1 MALSAEFGK
10 AIDRTQ
16 STTSGAI
23 RIAIMS
29 EPAQDNSEMTSVRST
44 EGEVKEL
51 MGLFDAPAFA
61 RRGRDME
68 WSLNRTLTTCKNQ
81 RLEMLEMLHCRLR
94 MWANGVTGPDDWQLA
109 FTVPIAFLWTDSEA
123 PEPVWKA
130 KVPPSRKVAI
140 SLAKSLTQSVDRFN
154 QRWTKWLSQLQL
166 DTLNKQIDHYNKYYL
181 LEKECIVGSSRLAA
195 RLYKPTPRVDG
206 DWLLTQFPLIV
217 VPGMVEF

>member
-1 MALSAEFGK
+1 
-10 AIDRTQ
+10 
-16 STTSGAI
+16 
-23 RIAIMS
+23 MS
-29 EPAQDNSEMTSVRST
+29 EPAPDNSEMTSVRST

-81 RLEMLEMLHCRLR
+81 RMEMLDMVHCRLR
-94 MWANGVTGPDDWQLA
+94 MWANGVTGPDDWQLG
-109 FTVPIAFLWTDSEA
+109 FTQPIEFLWTVSEA
-123 PEPVWKA
+123 PDPIWKA
-130 KVPPSRKVAI
+130 KVQPSRKVAI

-154 QRWTKWLSQLQL
+154 QRWSKWLSQLQL

-195 RLYKPTPRVDG
+195 RLYKPTPRVDEE
-206 DWLLTQFPLIV
+206 WLLTQFPVLV
-217 VPGMVEF
+217 VPGMIVF